1 MTTTK
6 FFEYLNSLGLFRIS
20 IYFTES
26 GIEALVSKNI
36 PPKVENFTQ
45 VIEQKFAYRVR
56 LSEKDYL
63 NTDITNGFFN

>member
-6 FFEYLNSLGLFRIS
+6 FFDYLNNLGLFRIS

-26 GIEALVSKNI
+26 GIEAIVSKNI

-45 VIEQKFAYRVR
+45 VTEEKFGYKVR
-56 LSEKDYL
+56 LSKKDYF